1 MNIKEA
7 QEIIRNAVEGS
18 PNSCISEHQRGLE
31 SVYNLL
37 IALDRISEA
46 PASSVVADAPRTPP
60 TPRLKLYD
68 ISITLEGRFSA
79 ADEDEA
85 WEQALDKISGR
96 TGMQLCGSTVELV
109 T

>member
-1 MNIKEA
+1 M
-7 QEIIRNAVEGS
+7 EGS

-60 TPRLKLYD
+60 APRLKSYN
-68 ISITLEGRFSA
+68 ISLKLKSLFLAE
-79 ADEDEA
+79 DEHEA

-96 TGMQLCGSTVELV
+96 TGMHLCGGTVELV